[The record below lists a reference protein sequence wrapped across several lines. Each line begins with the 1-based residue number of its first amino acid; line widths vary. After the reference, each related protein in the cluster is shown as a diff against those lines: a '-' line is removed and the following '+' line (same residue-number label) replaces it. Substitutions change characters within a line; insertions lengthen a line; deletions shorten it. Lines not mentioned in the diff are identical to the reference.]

1 MNVWNRVFGYARQM
15 AVFALLFAVLS
26 TVPTPVPAQSSA
38 EDVFHA
44 VVRVQSVTESTARSA
59 KTLGTERDGHGVV
72 IDSSGLIVTIG
83 YLVLEASSV
92 TVSGPDGEPQPANVV
107 AYDHNTGFGL
117 LRMVRPLP
125 VKPMRMGDSSSLQTG
140 SGVLVAGHGGVR
152 SAIPARVV
160 SRRDFAGYWE
170 YLLPGAIFTQPPYPM
185 FGGAALVD
193 QDGRLVGIGSLIVG
207 DAQGPD
213 TPSPGNMFVPIDA
226 LKPILAQLIA
236 NGRSDG
242 PRYPWMGV
250 YTEEQ
255 RQRVF
260 VSRLADDGPGAVAGI
275 RPGDLV
281 VAVAGQPVSGQMDFY
296 RKVWALGEPGVDIP
310 LTVLRQGG
318 GIEDVTI
325 KSGDRYDWMKRGT
338 SH

>member
-1 MNVWNRVFGYARQM
+1 MNMWNRVFGYAKQT
-15 AVFALLFAVLS
+15 AAFVLLFAVLS
-26 TVPTPVPAQSSA
+26 AVPVPATAQSSA
-38 EDVFHA
+38 EDVLHA
-44 VVRVQSVTESTARSA
+44 VVRVQSTTESTARSA

-92 TVSGPDGEPQPANVV
+92 MVTGPDGEPQPASVI

-117 LRMVRPLP
+117 LRMARPLP
-125 VKPMRMGDSSSLQTG
+125 VKPMRIGDSSSLQTG
-140 SGVLVAGHGGVR
+140 AGALVAGYGGVR

-170 YLLPGAIFTQPPYPM
+170 YLLPDAIFTQPPYPL

-193 QDGRLVGIGSLIVG
+193 KDGRLVGIGSLIVG

-213 TPSPGNMFVPIDA
+213 TPSPGNMFVPINA

-242 PRYPWMGV
+242 PRHPWMGV
-250 YTEEQ
+250 YTEEH

-260 VSRLADDGPGAVAGI
+260 VSRLAAEGPGAVAGI
-275 RPGDLV
+275 QAGDLV

-296 RKVWALGEPGVDIP
+296 RKVWALGEPGIDIP
-310 LTVLRQGG
+310 LTVLRQAGG
-318 GIEDVTI
+318 MEDVTI
-325 KSGDRYDWMKRGT
+325 KSGDRYDWLKRGT